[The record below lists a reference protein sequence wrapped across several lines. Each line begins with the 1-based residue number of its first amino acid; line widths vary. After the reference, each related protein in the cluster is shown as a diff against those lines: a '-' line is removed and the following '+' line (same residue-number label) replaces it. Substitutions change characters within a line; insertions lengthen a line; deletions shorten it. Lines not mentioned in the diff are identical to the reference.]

1 MQTKVK
7 QPQQTHGT
15 PETRRSFDDEFK
27 RQAVALME
35 SGRPVRHLA
44 RELEVKASM
53 LYEWKRKFGSSVS
66 STAPAPSDIG
76 SLQEENR
83 LLKDEVARL
92 RQREEILKKRS
103 ASSPNQ
109 ARALPTHRSDE
120 GPLSHRPKP
129 APGPRS
135 SPSH

>member
-1 MQTKVK
+1 MK

-35 SGRPVRHLA
+35 TGRPVRHLA

-66 STAPAPSDIG
+66 SSTPAPTDLG

-83 LLKDEVARL
+83 SLKAEVARL
-92 RQREEILKKRS
+92 RQREDILKKTLGILSEPGSS
-103 ASSPNQ
+103 ASNASK
-109 ARALPTHRSDE
+109 R
-120 GPLSHRPKP
+120 
-129 APGPRS
+129 
-135 SPSH
+135 

>member
-1 MQTKVK
+1 M
-7 QPQQTHGT
+7 
-15 PETRRSFDDEFK
+15 ET
-27 RQAVALME
+27 
-35 SGRPVRHLA
+35 GRPVRHLA

-66 STAPAPSDIG
+66 STVAAPTDLG

-83 LLKDEVARL
+83 ALKAEVARL

-120 GPLSHRPKP
+120 GRLSHRPALHCPRGLRWTPKI
-129 APGPRS
+129 GPEDKL
-135 SPSH
+135 